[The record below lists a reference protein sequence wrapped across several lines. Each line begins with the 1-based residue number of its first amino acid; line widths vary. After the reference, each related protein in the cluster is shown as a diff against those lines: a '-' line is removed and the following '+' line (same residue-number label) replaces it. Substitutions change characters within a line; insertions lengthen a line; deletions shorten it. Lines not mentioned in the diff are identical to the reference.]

1 MRHSAAPLFSGG
13 LVNEGGGRVQGGRAT
28 GPARLSLPRAG
39 GPRGSRASR
48 RLVPQGR
55 AALLTRGSTGPY
67 QRPPPTRLRF
77 APTRNPLA
85 TGPVATTARIHRFL
99 FGQENRLEGF
109 LQLLRILC

>member
-67 QRPPPTRLRF
+67 QRPPPTPTTLRTNEESPRIRPCCDDRQNPPNRKRDVPLLELT
-77 APTRNPLA
+77 PTRP
-85 TGPVATTARIHRFL
+85 
-99 FGQENRLEGF
+99 
-109 LQLLRILC
+109 